1 MYIQELSEKLKISK
15 KAINLYEQKGLIH
28 PQKDQL
34 GYRVYSL
41 KDQQILMKVKLLRQ
55 MNFSISEIKD
65 VLINKNFQI
74 FQNKKEEYQKQ
85 VYDIE
90 TSIQYIDL
98 LQEYIENDED
108 IDELSQHIENVYEL
122 KNIKTSFTATI
133 HFYKVAF
140 IIAMI
145 ASGFALKSNGQ
156 NDIYEWI
163 AGILL
168 LLAMLIIL
176 STKMRLLIFKIYEI
190 IKKIV

>member
-90 TSIQYIDL
+90 TSIQYIDSV
-98 LQEYIENDED
+98 QEYIENDED
-108 IDELSQHIENVYEL
+108 IDELSQHIENIYEL

-140 IIAMI
+140 VIAMI

-156 NDIYEWI
+156 DDIYEWI

-176 STKMRLLIFKIYEI
+176 STKIRLLIFKIFEI